1 MVSNRARTLDVGV
14 VKQEVGVAAE
24 KEIFFSQVQIV
35 ANQFMSAKKVGVAEP
50 EVGVASEKT
59 RNTVLFTLKIYLY
72 FSLSL
77 SLSHSLSLA
86 LFLS

>member
-24 KEIFFSQVQIV
+24 RENFLSQVQIV
-35 ANQFMSAKKVGVAEP
+35 ANQFMSAKKWEWPNRKWAWSQKKRE
-50 EVGVASEKT
+50 
-59 RNTVLFTLKIYLY
+59 TVFLTLKIYLY

-77 SLSHSLSLA
+77 SRSLS
-86 LFLS
+86 FL